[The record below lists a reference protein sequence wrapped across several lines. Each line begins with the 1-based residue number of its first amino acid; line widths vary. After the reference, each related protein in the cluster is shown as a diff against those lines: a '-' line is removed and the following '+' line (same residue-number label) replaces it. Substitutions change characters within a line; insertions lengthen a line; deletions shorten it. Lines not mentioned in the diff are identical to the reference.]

1 MKIGKLKVKLD
12 KPYYVA
18 GEAVTGVIYLSNIA
32 PILVRSRSSRKEYQS
47 WRSFTRRQC
56 PPRDRSS

>member
-32 PILVRSRSSRKEYQS
+32 PILVRSRSSGNTK
-47 WRSFTRRQC
+47 
-56 PPRDRSS
+56 